1 MFSNIQIQTLCKF
14 HEIVTHLEK
23 NSCNKY
29 IRNLMIRVLLWQPVL
44 LVQYEVAL
52 QFFNILS
59 TNSPPIDDDKLNVM
73 YNKKTIKNKKIIFFM
88 GMQIGVRNTK
98 LEFLISRFRYLR
110 SKTRVK
116 YVSNKKL
123 AKQLCMMIKE
133 YNMQQCSKDTHA

>member
-1 MFSNIQIQTLCKF
+1 
-14 HEIVTHLEK
+14 
-23 NSCNKY
+23 
-29 IRNLMIRVLLWQPVL
+29 
-44 LVQYEVAL
+44 
-52 QFFNILS
+52 
-59 TNSPPIDDDKLNVM
+59 
-73 YNKKTIKNKKIIFFM
+73 M